1 MFVCEL
7 SIRYGRVRCKR
18 EVFVRGCVACV
29 DLLITCEKR
38 TANSWEGVCVCVCL
52 CILDAND
59 QAIRRTLGEVRR
71 YDDSEVKWMGHQ
83 SVYLH
88 LRTAPPNIT
97 TSTAIWRIRFYRPI
111 RYAYMNLSRRGYD
124 YSVLIYADADF
135 NKLRPML
142 LNLYTWSTNEL
153 KLTK

>member
-1 MFVCEL
+1 MVVCDVKE
-7 SIRYGRVRCKR
+7 RCS
-18 EVFVRGCVACV
+18 F
-29 DLLITCEKR
+29 
-38 TANSWEGVCVCVCL
+38 EGVLRVWICWLHARSERPILGRGFVCVCL

-124 YSVLIYADADF
+124 YSVLIYDDADF

-142 LNLYTWSTNEL
+142 LNLYTWLTNEL